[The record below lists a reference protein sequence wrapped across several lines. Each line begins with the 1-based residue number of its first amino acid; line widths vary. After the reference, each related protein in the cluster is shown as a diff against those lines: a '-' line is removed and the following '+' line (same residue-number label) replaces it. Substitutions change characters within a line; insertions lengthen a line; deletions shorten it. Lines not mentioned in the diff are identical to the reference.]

1 MFNFIE
7 SYNLMKNAEKI
18 GIFTHRDADGDALGS
33 AFSLYYHLKSLGKD
47 VEVVSDTVVPPQL
60 DFLGVGGLIKR
71 KPSFKYDLVVATDSN
86 NKEMLGVVKPFFVGT
101 RSIQF
106 DHHPLNPNFAD
117 INNVELNFSSASEI
131 VAEFFIENN
140 LEITREIGELL
151 LTGMITDSGGF
162 RFSYLTARTFQVVG
176 IILEKSSLEL
186 SPIMRKVFESET
198 RDSFEMQ
205 KYAINHT
212 EYLFGGKAVIIKL
225 DYSFYK
231 NTGIDPNSCKFLTR
245 IGTEQ
250 KDVKIT
256 CLVSEV
262 QPNVNKVSFRSKD
275 GYDASACARVFGG
288 GGHKEASGCKIHG
301 NFYGVVEKLIR
312 AIGDELSARNS

>member
-1 MFNFIE
+1 MYNFKE
-7 SYNLMKNAEKI
+7 SYNLMKNANKI

-33 AFSLYYHLKSLGKD
+33 AFSLYYHLKNLGKT
-47 VEVVSDTVVPPQL
+47 VEVVSDSVVPPQL
-60 DFLGVGGLIKR
+60 DFLGVSDLIKR
-71 KPSFKYDLVVATDSN
+71 KPSFEYDLVVATDAN
-86 NKEMLGVVKPFFVGT
+86 NKEMLGVVKPFFVADK
-101 RSIQF
+101 SIQF
-106 DHHPLNPNFAD
+106 DHHPSNPEFAD
-117 INNVELNFSSASEI
+117 VNNIELNVSSASEI
-131 VAEFFIENN
+131 VADFMLQNS
-140 LEITREIGELL
+140 LEITKEIGELL

-162 RFSYLTARTFQVVG
+162 KF
-176 IILEKSSLEL
+176 SSLTSNTFKIVSAIL
-186 SPIMRKVFESET
+186 DKTGILISSIMRKVFESET
-198 RDSFEMQ
+198 RESFDMQ

-212 EYLFGGKAVIIKL
+212 EYLFDGKAVIIKL
-225 DYSFYK
+225 DYAFYK
-231 NTGIDPNSCKFLTR
+231 NSGIDPNSCKFLTR

-312 AIGDELSARNS
+312 AIGDELQCRV